1 MRKRYKIRKSGVIRN
16 IIFLAIIIIIVI
28 IITKS
33 FQAKDQEKTKT
44 VAGNATNQIE
54 NTITDLNQ
62 NIENSENNVTIGKV
76 ENTAKISE
84 NPSETIRE
92 LDWNLTLVNSENK
105 MPDNYEIQLDNI
117 DQSRKFDSRA
127 ISYLNSMIKNMKSD
141 GAINIWP
148 QSTYRSVK
156 TQEELYNNK
165 VQYFKSIGKNEGEAK
180 ALTEQVINKPGYS
193 EHNLGL
199 AVDFNY
205 VKDSFKDTKEYVWLI
220 ENAEN
225 YGFILRYPK
234 EKESITKVSYEPWH
248 WRFVG
253 VEHARKINELGMCLE
268 EYIEYLDKQ
277 ISISHKSK

>member
-1 MRKRYKIRKSGVIRN
+1 MKII
-16 IIFLAIIIIIVI
+16 
-28 IITKS
+28 
-33 FQAKDQEKTKT
+33 
-44 VAGNATNQIE
+44 
-54 NTITDLNQ
+54 
-62 NIENSENNVTIGKV
+62 
-76 ENTAKISE
+76 
-84 NPSETIRE
+84 
-92 LDWNLTLVNSENK
+92 
-105 MPDNYEIQLDNI
+105 
-117 DQSRKFDSRA
+117 
-127 ISYLNSMIKNMKSD
+127 
-141 GAINIWP
+141 
-148 QSTYRSVK
+148 
-156 TQEELYNNK
+156 
-165 VQYFKSIGKNEGEAK
+165 YFKSIGKNEGEAK

>member
-1 MRKRYKIRKSGVIRN
+1 MRKRYKIRKNRVIRN
-16 IIFLAIIIIIVI
+16 IIFLVIFIIIIFI
-28 IITKS
+28 IIIKS
-33 FQAKDQEKTKT
+33 FHIKKQEETKT
-44 VAGNATNQIE
+44 VAGNATNQTE
-54 NTITDLNQ
+54 NTTTALNHS
-62 NIENSENNVTIGKV
+62 IENSENNITIGKV
-76 ENTAKISE
+76 ENIAKISE
-84 NPSETIRE
+84 NPNETIRE

-105 MPDNYEIQLDNI
+105 MPDNYEVQLDNI

-127 ISYLNSMIKNMKSD
+127 ISYLNSMIQNMKSD

-148 QSTYRSVK
+148 QSTYRSVE
-156 TQEELYNNK
+156 TQTELYNKK
-165 VQYFKSIGKNEGEAK
+165 VQYFKSIGKGEEEAK

-205 VKDSFKDTKEYVWLI
+205 VKESFKDTKEYVWLI
-220 ENAEN
+220 ENAED

-253 VEHARKINELGMCLE
+253 IEHAKKINELGMCLE
-268 EYIEYLDKQ
+268 EYIEYLDK
-277 ISISHKSK
+277 